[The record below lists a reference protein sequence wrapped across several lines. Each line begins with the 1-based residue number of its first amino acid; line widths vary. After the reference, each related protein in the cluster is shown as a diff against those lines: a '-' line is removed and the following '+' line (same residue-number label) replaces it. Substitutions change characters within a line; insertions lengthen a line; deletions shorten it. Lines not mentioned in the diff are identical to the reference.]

1 MSRFYFNLV
10 ILMWGELVG
19 CCSTSYSARDGPQHL
34 IVQDGPPI
42 ITKSY
47 LTPDFNSATDQCHS
61 SFNQTNLCTGVYVT
75 LLFFDPF

>member
-1 MSRFYFNLV
+1 MEISGD
-10 ILMWGELVG
+10 ILGDIVTDIYWVE
-19 CCSTSYSARDGPQHL
+19 ARDAAQHL